1 MTLKNAEE
9 KSLRSEE
16 KFPYTLDFA
25 LQVWTML
32 NTGILSKGECCKTS
46 YL

>member
-16 KFPYTLDFA
+16 KFPYTLDFCSSSMNYA
-25 LQVWTML
+25 
-32 NTGILSKGECCKTS
+32 
-46 YL
+46 